1 MKISARGV
9 PSFRLEELDKFEI
22 PIKVVRTPPPL
33 IQISPDPSVNE
44 RQLSGQLRVLR
55 HEKQEARVCKLQVT
69 RTSIAAFLQPEYPVE
84 LRNLLLLALQ
94 LKNASAS
101 GNWDPIQHTRLAV
114 AANLR
119 F

>member
-9 PSFRLEELDKFEI
+9 PSFSLELDNREN
-22 PIKVVRTPPPL
+22 PPPL
-33 IQISPDPSVNE
+33 IQISADIRYPGVNE

-69 RTSIAAFLQPEYPVE
+69 KTSIAAFLQPEYPVE

-94 LKNASAS
+94 LGNASAS